1 VGKGREMKTYRVT
14 CEGVVERD
22 IVVSA
27 LSAADAIRQ
36 GKREFAALTGVTEKG
51 VAFINIEEAK

>member
-1 VGKGREMKTYRVT
+1 MKTYKVT

-51 VAFINIEEAK
+51 VAFIDIEEAK

>member
-1 VGKGREMKTYRVT
+1 MKTYRVK

-27 LSAADAIRQ
+27 PNVADAIRQ
-36 GKREFAALTGVTEKG
+36 GKQEFAALIGTTHKG
-51 VAFINIEEAK
+51 VAFIDIEEAK